1 MRSLCRK
8 HQNYKFEHDRTVT
21 TDCRAGPER
30 GKRVWVRCRE
40 KEPGKAAEN

>member
-21 TDCRAGPER
+21 TDCRAGLER
-30 GKRVWVRCRE
+30 GKRVWVRCCE
-40 KEPGKAAEN
+40 KEPGKAAEH